1 MQTIR
6 KHNILRRAAVVSLT
20 LLIVLAGRS
29 VAEERKQVV
38 VTVGKMTV
46 VDTPFAVKG
55 FRVADTAVTKVEKH
69 GERKLRVLGLKPGT
83 TDLQV
88 TGGEGLSLIFTV
100 TVQENVKAVYAAIMR
115 DLDTVPEVDISIN
128 MGRVTIRGEVSSIDH
143 WKYLLRVLALYKGS
157 VVNLATFRPAPEV
170 MLGLKDALK
179 KTGFIIKEESDKTA
193 LKPGELSLK
202 FGGNNIYIGGT
213 VYSKNDL
220 AKLYNVLKGQAW
232 LVTEKDKKG
241 PEGTDVKLL
250 ANVNVT
256 VIPTMIELD
265 TVFAGVTDQEASQIG
280 VNLAK
285 AGLIAIDSTAA
296 AFKGT
301 VGKDRHGA
309 WGGSYTINS
318 GLKGAL
324 KFFAGSGPGRLNTAG
339 HMVFRN
345 DSPDWKVYHSGGTL
359 KVKTAT
365 NEKIGLDDIDY
376 GLIMKVK
383 GGLADRTSA
392 SLDVKLELSYP
403 VPVGT
408 DYDVKK
414 NKIETSV
421 LCPVGHTI
429 VMGGMKSL
437 IEQTSHDGVPF
448 LRSIPILQWLFSE
461 SKKERQES
469 NILILMSP
477 QIAGAAKA
485 TRPVSDKTI
494 STERESLM
502 PVKERQ
508 KEVKKK
514 RRFFFF

>member
-1 MQTIR
+1 MART
-6 KHNILRRAAVVSLT
+6 RRRISGAAALAAFA
-20 LLIVLAGRS
+20 LLVLFAGHAG
-29 VAEERKQVV
+29 AEERKQVV

-46 VDTPFAVKG
+46 IDTPFAVKG
-55 FRVADTAVTKVEKH
+55 FRVADTGVTKVEKH
-69 GERKLRVLGLKPGT
+69 GERQLRVMGVKPGT

-88 TGGEGLSLIFTV
+88 TGGDGLSTIFTI

-143 WKYLLRVLALYKGS
+143 WKYLMRVLKLYQGS

-170 MLGLKDALK
+170 MLGFKDALK
-179 KTGFIIKEESDKTA
+179 KTGFVIKEESDKTE

-202 FGGNNIYIGGT
+202 FGGNNIYVGGT

-220 AKLYNVLKGQAW
+220 NKIYDVIKGQAW
-232 LVTEKDKKG
+232 LVTEKKMDG
-241 PEGTDVKLL
+241 PEEASVKLL
-250 ANVNVT
+250 ANVNVS

-265 TVFAGVTDQEASQIG
+265 TVFAGVTDQEATQIG

-301 VGKDRHGA
+301 IGKDRHGA
-309 WGGSYTINS
+309 WGGSYTVNS

-324 KFFAGSGPGRLNTAG
+324 RFFAGSGPGRVNTAG

-345 DSPDWKVYHSGGTL
+345 DSPDWKSYHSGGTL

-365 NEKIGLDDIDY
+365 NDRVGLDDIDY

-383 GGLADRTSA
+383 GGLADRNTA
-392 SLDVKLELSYP
+392 SLDVELELSYP
-403 VPVGT
+403 VPVGE

-414 NKIETSV
+414 NNIKTSV
-421 LCPVGHTI
+421 LCPIGHTI

-461 SKKERQES
+461 SKKEKQES

-477 QIAGAAKA
+477 QIAGAARS
-485 TRPVSDKTI
+485 TRPVSDTTI

-502 PVKERQ
+502 PVRERQ